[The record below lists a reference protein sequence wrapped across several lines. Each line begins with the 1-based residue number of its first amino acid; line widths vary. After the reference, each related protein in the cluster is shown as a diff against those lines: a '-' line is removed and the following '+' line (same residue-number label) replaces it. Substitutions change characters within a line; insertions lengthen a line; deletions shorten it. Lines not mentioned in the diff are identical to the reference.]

1 MSDRFHMPDNSLD
14 TAPNSHEEEK
24 RRSISLDMARSAL
37 TDYYLSSD
45 VIERA
50 DYLEHS
56 ERTIELMHAFAGDLL
71 PELAYHAG
79 LLHDLPQRQGSD
91 YAGVSEAAGAALS
104 GYFYQ
109 SDLSDKEQKYVSGL
123 LADMEVVGLAAKT
136 YRRKFAKAG
145 PSDDLSYDDLR
156 LLSNGSR
163 KGRIAGHL
171 WSVDEPEMGIKQ
183 MSRVA
188 KRTNFESI
196 VILAAEK
203 IDHLQNPASSNESK
217 LLHDILE
224 AETFYAPLC
233 EFWGLDA
240 MAMALKSAA
249 AKRRLEKQAVFAASK
264 TENGIIEEQLEYIAI
279 NTANR
284 EYVKAARFGGP
295 EKAMDMLYGAENCTR
310 TFSIEPSLGKH
321 PNQLAKFCEFNVRR
335 HTKPMRVIG
344 RIKSVGSLAKKMV
357 NKDYRDSGKIP
368 MDVIGLTS
376 ISSDVSELTI
386 SFRNALD
393 RMYELEQS
401 DRATLNRPA
410 SKSEPIYIQGS
421 ADFKTAVL
429 IGLHDHPLIHRVE
442 MKKEDEPFQVAK
454 FTAAFVNEEGISV
467 NVEMQFL
474 TEEDRKKARLGVTSH
489 ALRKTMKL
497 RREQERPM
505 SEKQQSKLERRLSK
519 IALRKSK
526 VSKDRLELNARS
538 KNRGKRMLARLALAH
553 SDIIEK

>member
-1 MSDRFHMPDNSLD
+1 MSEYIRD
-14 TAPNSHEEEK
+14 TALDKYDDPAQREVL
-24 RRSISLDMARSAL
+24 LDMARSAL
-37 TDYYLSSD
+37 TGYYLSPQ
-45 VIERA
+45 VAERA

-56 ERTIELMHAFAGDLL
+56 ERTIELIRAFASGLM
-71 PELAYHAG
+71 PEPAYHAG
-79 LLHDLPQRQGSD
+79 LLHDLPQREQSNNTDVSKAATERLNEYFNEDSMTETERD
-91 YAGVSEAAGAALS
+91 YIST
-104 GYFYQ
+104 
-109 SDLSDKEQKYVSGL
+109 L
-123 LADMEVVGLAAKT
+123 LADMRVVGRAAKA
-136 YRRKFAKAG
+136 YRRKFAKIEADTNLTQ
-145 PSDDLSYDDLR
+145 DDLS
-156 LLSNGSR
+156 LLANGSR
-163 KGRIAGHL
+163 KGRIPGHL
-171 WSVDEPEMGIKQ
+171 WSVEEPEIGIKR
-183 MSRVA
+183 MSKVA
-188 KRTNFESI
+188 KRNNFESI

-240 MAMALKSAA
+240 MAMTLKSAA

-264 TENGIIEEQLEYIAI
+264 TEDGIIEEQLEYIAI

-295 EKAMDMLYGAENCTR
+295 EKVMDMLYGAENCTR
-310 TFSIEPSLGKH
+310 TFSVEPSLGKH
-321 PNQLAKFCEFNVRR
+321 PNQLAKFCEFNVQR
-335 HTKPMRVIG
+335 HTRPMRVIG

-368 MDVIGLTS
+368 MDIIGLTS

-410 SKSEPIYIQGS
+410 SKSEPIYVQGG
-421 ADFKTAVL
+421 ADFKTAVM

-442 MKKEDEPFQVAK
+442 MKREDEPFQVAK
-454 FTAAFVNEEGISV
+454 FTAAFVNEEGISA

-526 VSKDRLELNARS
+526 VSKDRLELNERT
-538 KNRGKRMLARLALAH
+538 KKRGKRMLARLALAH

>member
-14 TAPNSHEEEK
+14 TAPDSYEEEK

-79 LLHDLPQRQGSD
+79 LLHDLPQRQSSD
-91 YAGVSEAAGAALS
+91 HAGVSEAAEAALS

-145 PSDDLSYDDLR
+145 PSDDLSYDDLS

-171 WSVDEPEMGIKQ
+171 WSVDEPEIGVKQ
-183 MSRVA
+183 MTKVA

-240 MAMALKSAA
+240 MAMTLKSAA
-249 AKRRLEKQAVFAASK
+249 AKRRLEKQAVYASSLSDD
-264 TENGIIEEQLEYIAI
+264 GAIEDQAEHIAI
-279 NTANR
+279 NAANR
-284 EYVKAARFGGP
+284 EYVKAIRFGGP
-295 EKAMDMLYGAENCTR
+295 EKVMDILYGEGGYDRVYNMD
-310 TFSIEPSLGKH
+310 PSLGKH
-321 PNQLAKFCEFNVRR
+321 PYQLAKFCDFRTRDGEESA
-335 HTKPMRVIG
+335 RVIS
-344 RIKSVGSLAKKMV
+344 RVKSVGSLAKKIV
-357 NKDYRDSGKIP
+357 SGDYRGKEQLP
-368 MDVIGLTS
+368 MDIIGLTS
-376 ISSDVSELTI
+376 VSKDVSDLTAQ
-386 SFRNALD
+386 FRSMLD
-393 RMYELEQS
+393 RVYELEQLG
-401 DRATLNRPA
+401 RLTLNPPA
-410 SKSEPIYIQGS
+410 SKDQPIYIQGS
-421 ADFKTAVL
+421 ADYKSA
-429 IGLHDHPLIHRVE
+429 IMAGLHDHPLAHRIQ
-442 MKKEDEPFQVAK
+442 MKRDDEPFQVAK
-454 FTAAFVNEEGISV
+454 FTATFVNENNVSV
-467 NVEMQFL
+467 NAEMQFL
-474 TEEDRKKARLGVTSH
+474 TEGDRKEARLGSTSH
-489 ALRKTMKL
+489 ALRKDAK
-497 RREQERPM
+497 RRLASEGQV
-505 SEKQQSKLERRLSK
+505 SEKRQQKLNRRLQD

-526 VSKDRLELNARS
+526 VSMGRVELNERS
-538 KNRGKRMLARLALAH
+538 KKRATRFLGRLAVEA
-553 SDIIEK
+553 SDIMA